1 MVRGRKLK
9 RDKEKFELYC
19 CYDKGKLLYVG
30 SGALYRHKHCNSG
43 TSHVYELNKLHFQGV
58 IFDVKVKYFETREDA
73 LEEEQKLIREHLPK
87 LNKVYTTR
95 NCGKSKWV
103 QTYSKLRKSFTENN
117 KFDKKSTM
125 HRKMAELFEAF
136 LMLHPIPLI
145 DSEGVLLRGRS
156 YYKNRG
162 YTKFESLVKNNRSSN
177 ITTNKVFTNFFS
189 ILRISL
195 ESVLEKS
202 IEFAWYYERASFKE
216 NLISLDEI
224 FADTGGIK

>member
-1 MVRGRKLK
+1 
-9 RDKEKFELYC
+9 
-19 CYDKGKLLYVG
+19 
-30 SGALYRHKHCNSG
+30 
-43 TSHVYELNKLHFQGV
+43 
-58 IFDVKVKYFETREDA
+58 
-73 LEEEQKLIREHLPK
+73 
-87 LNKVYTTR
+87 
-95 NCGKSKWV
+95 
-103 QTYSKLRKSFTENN
+103 
-117 KFDKKSTM
+117 
-125 HRKMAELFEAF
+125 MAELFEAF

-177 ITTNKVFTNFFS
+177 TTTNKVFTNFFS

-224 FADTGGIK
+224 FADTGGRI

>member
-73 LEEEQKLIREHLPK
+73 LEEEQKLIREHLPE

-125 HRKMAELFEAF
+125 YRKMAELFEAF

-177 ITTNKVFTNFFS
+177 TTTNKVFTNFFS

>member
-1 MVRGRKLK
+1 MK

-43 TSHVYELNKLHFQGV
+43 TSHVYEINKLHFQGV

-73 LEEEQKLIREHLPK
+73 LEEEQKLIREHLPE

-125 HRKMAELFEAF
+125 YRKMAELFEAF

>member
-43 TSHVYELNKLHFQGV
+43 TSHVYELNKLHFQGF

-73 LEEEQKLIREHLPK
+73 LEEEQKLIREHLPE

-125 HRKMAELFEAF
+125 HRKMVELFEAF

-177 ITTNKVFTNFFS
+177 TTTNKVFTNFFS

>member
-1 MVRGRKLK
+1 MVNL
-9 RDKEKFELYC
+9 
-19 CYDKGKLLYVG
+19 
-30 SGALYRHKHCNSG
+30 SGFRLTPN
-43 TSHVYELNKLHFQGV
+43 
-58 IFDVKVKYFETREDA
+58 
-73 LEEEQKLIREHLPK
+73 LENL
-87 LNKVYTTR
+87 
-95 NCGKSKWV
+95 
-103 QTYSKLRKSFTENN
+103 LRKIISLIKNPPCIGRWLNF
-117 KFDKKSTM
+117 
-125 HRKMAELFEAF
+125 FEAF

-177 ITTNKVFTNFFS
+177 TTTNKVFTNFFS

-224 FADTGGIK
+224 FADTGV

>member
-73 LEEEQKLIREHLPK
+73 LEEEQKLIREHLPE

-136 LMLHPIPLI
+136 LMLHPVPLI
-145 DSEGVLLRGRS
+145 DSEGVLLRGSS

-177 ITTNKVFTNFFS
+177 TTTNKVFTNFFS

>member
-1 MVRGRKLK
+1 MK